1 MLLRSAL
8 PLACSAELSGKT
20 LRNLPRHASDACT
33 ANPLAGT
40 IFLPCAAHIPVPAPR
55 GLPHPPAAPSLC
67 TAVLVHLCGQP
78 CGHSMTLGISSQSV
92 GELRLC
98 SLRSASGAA
107 AVLPHSNNR
116 RSTLWKLRRTHLM
129 RLRITRGQPAL
140 NQAAWKFSFTIFSI
154 VKSQKIVNG
163 TGEILLWGETVSSIR
178 SLAGN
183 SRCASNLR

>member
-1 MLLRSAL
+1 MQRGTFRQN
-8 PLACSAELSGKT
+8 AEK
-20 LRNLPRHASDACT
+20 LPRHASDACT

-78 CGHSMTLGISSQSV
+78 CGHSMTHRNLLPVRRGTPAVLPPLSQRS
-92 GELRLC
+92 C
-98 SLRSASGAA
+98 S

-129 RLRITRGQPAL
+129 RLRITRGQPVL

-163 TGEILLWGETVSSIR
+163 TGEILLRGETVLSMR

>member
-1 MLLRSAL
+1 MQCGTFRQNA
-8 PLACSAELSGKT
+8 KK
-20 LRNLPRHASDACT
+20 LPRHASDACT

-78 CGHSMTLGISSQSV
+78 CGHSMTHRNLLPVRRGTP
-92 GELRLC
+92 
-98 SLRSASGAA
+98 

-129 RLRITRGQPAL
+129 RLRITRGQPVL

-163 TGEILLWGETVSSIR
+163 TGEILLRGATVLSMR